1 MKLVD
6 EGVLIAGR
14 YRLEERLDVGGRA
27 QVWRAVDQ
35 ELDRPVAVKILL
47 TPETGDPAF
56 LEAFRAQAQ
65 LEARLRH
72 PGIAEVFDWG
82 HDEDANFVVMELIE
96 GRTLRA
102 RLNQG
107 VLLNEGAISVGR
119 QLAAALAYAHA
130 EGVAHG
136 SISAEHVMV
145 SPDGR
150 ATLIDFGLQC
160 HGVCEYPA
168 LPDSDT
174 YSLGQLLYE
183 ALIGAKPSGPRPTNL
198 PEGLDWPTPLRK
210 LNPNVWGKLEHVVM
224 KAISAE
230 MDDRYPTAAA
240 LQADLDEL
248 AKPKSRIAS
257 LVLMALMALMIVAV
271 SIWYFGTQTRI
282 VVPDVTGMPTA
293 QADSTLSSAGLEMV
307 VTQRVSSAE
316 NASGTVISED
326 PAAGAEVRRGTS
338 IKVVVSTGKATAA
351 VPSLIGATL
360 EAASSSV
367 ANAGLVVG
375 TVVTQNSDSF
385 PANTILSQ
393 SPAAGTQLA
402 AGSTV
407 TLIVSAGEARV
418 TVPDVEGLT
427 RAQATARLTDAGLV
441 ADATTVFSNLPSGIV
456 VSQGPTAGA
465 TVAEGSSVAIS
476 VSGGPAPVSVPNV
489 VGAKEADAVRS
500 LQDVGLVP
508 VSVPTSGTPSQ
519 VGNVI
524 SQSPTRG
531 SSVAPGSQ
539 VRIRIGQ

>member
-1 MKLVD
+1 MKSVD
-6 EGVLIAGR
+6 VGVLVAGR

-35 ELDRPVAVKILL
+35 ELERPVAVKILL
-47 TPETGDPAF
+47 TPEGSDPSF
-56 LEAFRAQAQ
+56 VEAFRAQAQ
-65 LEARLRH
+65 LEARLQH
-72 PGIAEVFDWG
+72 PGIVEVFDWG

-102 RLNQG
+102 RLDQG

-145 SPDGR
+145 SADGR

-183 ALIGAKPSGPRPTNL
+183 ALIGAKPAGPRPVNL
-198 PEGLDWPTPLRK
+198 PDSLDWPAPPRK
-210 LNPNVWGKLEHVVM
+210 LNPNVWGRLESVVM
-224 KAISAE
+224 KAISPKIE
-230 MDDRYPTAAA
+230 DRYPTAAD

-257 LVLMALMALMIVAV
+257 LALMVLMALMIAAV
-271 SIWYFGTQTRI
+271 SIWYFGTQSRI
-282 VVPDVTGMPTA
+282 VVPSVTGMPAA
-293 QADSTLSSAGLEMV
+293 QAESTLSSAGLKMV
-307 VTQRVSSAE
+307 VTQRAASSSA
-316 NASGTVISED
+316 STGTVMSED
-326 PAAGAEVRRGTS
+326 PPAGSEARRGS
-338 IKVVVSTGKATAA
+338 SVKVVVSTGRAMTT
-351 VPSLIGATL
+351 VPSLIGMSL
-360 EAASSSV
+360 ETASSNVASV
-367 ANAGLVVG
+367 GLVVG
-375 TVVTQNSDSF
+375 TVVTQNSDAF
-385 PANTILSQ
+385 PANTIASQ
-393 SPAAGTQLA
+393 SPEAGTQLT
-402 AGSTV
+402 AGSSV
-407 TLIVSAGEARV
+407 TLIVSAGQARA
-418 TVPDVEGLT
+418 TVPDVSGLSQS
-427 RAQATARLTDAGLV
+427 QATAKLDDAGLV
-441 ADATTVFSNLPSGIV
+441 ADVTSVYSNLPSGIV

-465 TVAEGSSVAIS
+465 TVARGSSVAIS
-476 VSGGPAPVSVPNV
+476 ISRGPAPVRVPNV
-489 VGAKEADAVRS
+489 VGAKEADAVKS

-508 VSVPTSGTPSQ
+508 VSVPTSGTASQ

-524 SQSPTRG
+524 SQSPARG
-531 SSVAPGSQ
+531 TAVAPGSQ

>member
-1 MKLVD
+1 MKSVDVGALV
-6 EGVLIAGR
+6 AGR

-35 ELDRPVAVKILL
+35 ELERPVAVKILL
-47 TPETGDPAF
+47 TPEGGDSSF

-65 LEARLRH
+65 LEARLQH
-72 PGIAEVFDWG
+72 PGIVEVFDWG
-82 HDEDANFVVMELIE
+82 HDEDTNFVVMELIE

-102 RLNQG
+102 RLEQG

-136 SISAEHVMV
+136 SINAEHVMV

-183 ALIGAKPSGPRPTNL
+183 ALIGAKPSGPRPVNL
-198 PEGLDWPTPLRK
+198 PENLDWPAPPRK
-210 LNPNVWGKLEHVVM
+210 LNPNVWGKLENVVM
-224 KAISAE
+224 KAISPKVE
-230 MDDRYPTAAA
+230 DRYPTAAD

-257 LVLMALMALMIVAV
+257 LVLMGLMALMIVGV
-271 SIWYFGTQTRI
+271 SIWYFGTQARI
-282 VVPDVTGMPTA
+282 VVPDVTGMPTEQA
-293 QADSTLSSAGLEMV
+293 QSTLSSAGLKMV
-307 VTQRVSSAE
+307 VTQRV
-316 NASGTVISED
+316 ASTSVATGTVMSED
-326 PAAGAEVRRGTS
+326 PPAGSETRRGS
-338 IKVVVSTGKATAA
+338 SVRIVVSTGRAMTT
-351 VPSLIGATL
+351 VPSLIGISL

-367 ANAGLVVG
+367 ASAGLVVG
-375 TVVTQNSDSF
+375 TVVTQNSDAF
-385 PANTILSQ
+385 PANAIASQ
-393 SPAAGTQLA
+393 SPEAGTQLT
-402 AGSTV
+402 AGSSV
-407 TLIVSAGEARV
+407 TLIVSAGQARA
-418 TVPDVEGLT
+418 TVPDVSGLSQS
-427 RAQATARLTDAGLV
+427 QATAKLDDAGLV
-441 ADATTVFSNLPSGIV
+441 ADVTTVYSNLPSGIV

-465 TVAEGSSVAIS
+465 TVAKGSSVAIS
-476 VSGGPAPVSVPNV
+476 ISRGPAPVRVPNV
-489 VGAKEADAVRS
+489 VGAKEADAVKN

-508 VSVPTSGTPSQ
+508 VSVPTSGTSSQ

-531 SSVAPGSQ
+531 TAVAPGSQ
-539 VRIRIGQ
+539 VRIRVGQ